1 MSKRLYLTQQS
12 YWDLPDDTDL
22 DALHEQ
28 IRSAMSGAGDAV
40 IEVPVVQDWARGRL
54 LLNAR
59 ETGAVL
65 LLDNNPID
73 ESRIAH

>member
-22 DALHEQ
+22 DALQAQ

-40 IEVPVVQDWARGRL
+40 IDVPVVQDWVRGVL
-54 LLNAR
+54 LLDAAQA
-59 ETGAVL
+59 GAVL
-65 LLDNNPID
+65 LLDNNPIE